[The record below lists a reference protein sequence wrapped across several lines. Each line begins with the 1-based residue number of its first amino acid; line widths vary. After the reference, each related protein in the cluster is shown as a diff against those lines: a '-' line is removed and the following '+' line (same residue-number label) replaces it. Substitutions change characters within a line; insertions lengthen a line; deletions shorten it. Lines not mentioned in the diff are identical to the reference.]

1 MHVNGDKVMQRR
13 NVLLALLSVTGL
25 VTCPAY
31 ADDVKKEC
39 VDAATLGQT
48 RRDEGKLLAARD
60 QMVRCA
66 RDECTVMK
74 SFCARWLTE
83 IEQQIP
89 SVVVR
94 VVDSDGTD
102 RTDAKATVDG
112 RPVKLDGKPTLLD
125 PGEHLLV
132 IEAPSAPRKAQKV
145 LLVDREKSRLINIQ
159 LPSKKQGQASST
171 PADTGGIPTG
181 VWVLGGIGV
190 AALGTGTYFGL
201 QARSQLEH
209 LKTECSPDCPEE
221 RTKPGR
227 TDALLADISF
237 GVGAAAVVVAI
248 MWAAFTPQD
257 KAPQK
262 TGNATLDV
270 RPVAG
275 GWAIGT
281 SFSY

>member
-1 MHVNGDKVMQRR
+1 MQRR
-13 NVLLALLSVTGL
+13 RTILMALLSVTGL
-25 VTCPAY
+25 VTCPAH

-94 VVDSDGTD
+94 VVDSDGVD

-112 RPVKLDGKPTLLD
+112 RSVKLDGKPTLLD

-132 IEAPSAPRKAQKV
+132 IEAPNAPRKAQKV
-145 LLVDREKSRLINIQ
+145 LLVDREKSRLINVQ
-159 LPSKKQGQASST
+159 LPSKKQGASST
-171 PADTGGIPTG
+171 AGDSGGIPTG

-209 LKTECSPDCPEE
+209 LKNDCSPDCTDAQ
-221 RTKPGR
+221 TKPGR
-227 TDALLADISF
+227 TDALLADVSF
-237 GVGAAAVVVAI
+237 GIGAAAVVVAI
-248 MWAAFTPQD
+248 MWAAFTPQE

-275 GWAIGT
+275 GWAVGT